1 MHAAGERELAG
12 ERRFGPSWGPRTPLT
27 SSFRCFLSIRPL
39 LPRAPTDPLRITYCV
54 HETDDEDFSPS
65 PLTFAP
71 SRNGTWKPNLG
82 KETYAAVGRISDY
95 FPC

>member
-12 ERRFGPSWGPRTPLT
+12 ERLFGPSWGPRTPLT

-39 LPRAPTDPLRITYCV
+39 LPHAPTDPLRITYCV
-54 HETDDEDFSPS
+54 HETDDEDFYR
-65 PLTFAP
+65 LL
-71 SRNGTWKPNLG
+71 SRPPQVEMERGNQTLEK
-82 KETYAAVGRISDY
+82 KRRTVGRISDY